1 MVFRFELPVP
11 ARMGLVCFR
20 LRGDNER
27 NEALSKRINEANRI
41 HITPSK
47 IKDTFILR
55 FAVCSRY

>member
-1 MVFRFELPVP
+1 
-11 ARMGLVCFR
+11 MGLVCFR

>member
-1 MVFRFELPVP
+1 MVLRFELPVP

-20 LRGDNER
+20 LRGENER

-41 HITPSK
+41 HTTPSK

-55 FAVCSRY
+55 FAVCSR